1 MKRMKRISELLDE
14 NVHSVGIAGHVRP
27 DGDSVG
33 TCMGLYLYLKQEYP
47 QLAVDVYL
55 DHPKQDFAYIQNF
68 DEIQMEA
75 DDTKVYDLFI
85 TCDVSSLDRIGLAE
99 TMFANAKKT
108 FCLDHHISNQG
119 FAVINHVD
127 GEVSSASEVLYT
139 LLDPEKV
146 TQPVAVAIYTGMI
159 HDTGVFQYSS
169 TTPRTMEIAAKLMAT
184 GFDFSKIIDESFY
197 QKSYL
202 QNQVMGRVLTESILF
217 LHGTCIAGIVRKR
230 DMDFYHVDGKDLD
243 GIVSQLRLTKGVE
256 VAVFIYEHD
265 PMQYKVSMRSN
276 GSVDV
281 SKVAL
286 YFGGGGHT
294 KAAGCEMSGTAY
306 DVLNNLAQQIEKQLV
321 KG

>member
-1 MKRMKRISELLDE
+1 MKRISELLDE
-14 NVHSVGIAGHVRP
+14 TICSVGIAGHVRP
-27 DGDSVG
+27 DGDCVG

-55 DHPKQDFAYIQNF
+55 DHPKQELAYIQAF

-75 DDTKVYDLFI
+75 DDAKVYDLFI

-108 FCLDHHISNQG
+108 FCLDHHISNPG
-119 FAVINHVD
+119 FADMNYVE
-127 GEVSSASEVLYT
+127 GEVSSAAEVLYT

-146 TQPVAVAIYTGMI
+146 TRPVATAIYTGII

-169 TTPRTMEIAAKLMAT
+169 TTPRTMEIAGKLMAT
-184 GFDFSKIIDESFY
+184 GFDFNKIIDESFY

-202 QNQVMGRVLTESILF
+202 QNQIMGRVLTESILF
-217 LHGTCIAGIVRKR
+217 LHGTCIAGVVRRK
-230 DMDFYHVDGKDLD
+230 DMDFYQVDGKDLD

-256 VAVFIYEHD
+256 VAIFIYEHD
-265 PMQYKVSMRSN
+265 PMCYKVSMRSN
-276 GSVDV
+276 GRVDV
-281 SKVAL
+281 SQVAL

-294 KAAGCEMSGTAY
+294 RAAGCDMSGTAY
-306 DVLNNLAQQIEKQLV
+306 DVLNNLAEQIEKQLL